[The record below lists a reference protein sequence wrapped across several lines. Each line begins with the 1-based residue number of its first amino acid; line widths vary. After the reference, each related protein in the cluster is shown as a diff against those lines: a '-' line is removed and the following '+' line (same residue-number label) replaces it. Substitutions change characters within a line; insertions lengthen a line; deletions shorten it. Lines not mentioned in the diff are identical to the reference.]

1 MHNYLQTLVL
11 TTCVLITSAQIP
23 GQDFLIFATTTSS
36 TPTLATATRPTT
48 GPTGDYVLINN
59 RPVIATMAPFM
70 AAASAPTPQ
79 FLDCYGRCPTTA
91 EYNPI
96 CGSDRQLYR
105 NEQKF
110 NCARFCGADVQIV
123 RRGSCEGLF
132 PMQRG

>member
-1 MHNYLQTLVL
+1 MHNYLQTWVL

-23 GQDFLIFATTTSS
+23 GKDFLIFATTTRP
-36 TPTLATATRPTT
+36 TPTTR
-48 GPTGDYVLINN
+48 PTGDYVLINN
-59 RPVIATMAPFM
+59 RPVLATMAPFIT
-70 AAASAPTPQ
+70 AATAPTAQ

-91 EYNPI
+91 EYNPV